1 MDQEKGK
8 GRGKSQDKDSGKD
21 RPRSKEK
28 TPEKTSCF
36 EKGSFFFGAGAD
48 SNIEFKPG

>member
-8 GRGKSQDKDSGKD
+8 GRSKSPDKGTGKD

-28 TPEKTSCF
+28 TPDKSSCF
-36 EKGSFFFGAGAD
+36 EKGSFFFGVGAD
-48 SNIEFKPG
+48 SNIENKPG